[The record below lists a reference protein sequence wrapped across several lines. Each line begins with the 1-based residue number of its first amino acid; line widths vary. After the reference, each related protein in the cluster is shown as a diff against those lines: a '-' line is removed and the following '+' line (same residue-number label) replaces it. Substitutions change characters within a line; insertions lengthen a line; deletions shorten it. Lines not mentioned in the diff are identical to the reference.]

1 MRTVLIII
9 AGFVLLATFMI
20 GGRGLKGA
28 SGVAQGSLLF
38 IPVWFVL
45 AAVNLAIGVLRAG
58 YSVAE
63 EAPILLVLFLP
74 PAALALFVRKKW
86 GG

>member
-1 MRTVLIII
+1 MRTVLILL

-28 SGVAQGSLLF
+28 SGMSQGSLLF

-45 AAVNLAIGVLRAG
+45 AGINMAIGVMRAG

-63 EAPILLVLFLP
+63 EAPVLFVIFLP
-74 PAALALFVRKKW
+74 PAALALFVRKRW
-86 GG
+86 GS